1 LEGKEHIDPSAK
13 WLRRL
18 GVVVRIGTA
27 AMIGDDA
34 VLFGLVLV
42 YAGQNEALLDFR
54 ADSHKEDACL
64 LFG

>member
-1 LEGKEHIDPSAK
+1 M
-13 WLRRL
+13 
-18 GVVVRIGTA
+18 VRIGTA